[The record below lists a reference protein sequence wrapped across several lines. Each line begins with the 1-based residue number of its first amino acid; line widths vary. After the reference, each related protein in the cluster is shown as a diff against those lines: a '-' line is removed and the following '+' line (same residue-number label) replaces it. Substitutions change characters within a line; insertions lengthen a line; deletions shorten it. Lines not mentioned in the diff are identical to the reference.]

1 MQTAE
6 VWVSFAPLCSLRFH
20 PQMFVVFKL
29 LMVLTKA
36 WEKVKAHGWE
46 RDNCK
51 LYILCFEILTP
62 LLCLSW
68 QLQVKDLKF
77 PITAGRNAKGSR
89 TRKSN
94 FLSEGV
100 FCEEGHL
107 LFLQHCIPFEYAIL
121 VKSPCG
127 ENQAFNAVYMSVV
140 FLICFKTNQIHTSTP
155 LLGVF
160 SSKLQW
166 TKNTVWN
173 PWCFWRHK
181 LPFNQSAS

>member
-77 PITAGRNAKGSR
+77 PITAGRNAKGST

-127 ENQAFNAVYMSVV
+127 ENQAFNVVYMSVV
-140 FLICFKTNQIHTSTP
+140 FLICFKTNQIRQHHCW
-155 LLGVF
+155 GF
-160 SSKLQW
+160 S
-166 TKNTVWN
+166 
-173 PWCFWRHK
+173 P
-181 LPFNQSAS
+181 